1 MWCLS
6 DPHMEISI
14 LQFNLISQQISQA
27 EWQLNEE
34 IINNLKISYERD
46 EPKQERLQ
54 QALALIPKYPFI
66 IL

>member
-1 MWCLS
+1 
-6 DPHMEISI
+6 MEISI